1 LIETLH
7 RKKYLIVSDS
17 ESNIDETKNRKNDV
31 KEESSRTEVEF
42 MDDWIESLRDKWR
55 DFVEDISSTVNNE
68 NKIKETNRTGAEFLD
83 DLFEILSDSWAE
95 YVDEFSGS
103 GDREEDFND
112 EYNEE
117 DLKVGDIDY
126 LDFDDDTKNNRLYIV
141 PTKEVE
147 TTTIKPKQIDHKL
160 FRQGRPKNSR

>member
-1 LIETLH
+1 MH

-68 NKIKETNRTGAEFLD
+68 DKIKETNRTGAEFLD

-103 GDREEDFND
+103 GDRE
-112 EYNEE
+112 
-117 DLKVGDIDY
+117 VGCPAEIIKIY
-126 LDFDDDTKNNRLYIV
+126 LLYIRKIS
-141 PTKEVE
+141 TLNLMKKTSKSE
-147 TTTIKPKQIDHKL
+147 TLTTLILMMVQKTTDYILCLPKLMVIH
-160 FRQGRPKNSR
+160 